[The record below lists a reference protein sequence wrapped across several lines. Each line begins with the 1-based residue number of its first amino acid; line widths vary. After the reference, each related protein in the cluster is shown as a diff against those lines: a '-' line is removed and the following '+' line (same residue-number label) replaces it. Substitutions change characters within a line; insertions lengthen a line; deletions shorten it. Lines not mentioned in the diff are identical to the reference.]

1 MIRITIYK
9 DKNKDYVGLKALG
22 HAGAARYGS
31 DVVCAAVSVLIT
43 NTFNAIESLTEETLK
58 CKTDESRGLMAVKF
72 NKTPG
77 SQAALLMVALVL
89 GLKAVEAQ
97 HYNRGYIRLN
107 FKEV

>member
-43 NTFNAIESLTEETLK
+43 NTFNAIESLTEET
-58 CKTDESRGLMAVKF
+58 EM
-72 NKTPG
+72 
-77 SQAALLMVALVL
+77 
-89 GLKAVEAQ
+89 
-97 HYNRGYIRLN
+97 
-107 FKEV
+107 